1 MRQHTLKV
9 SLIKQQI
16 NDGLLIGSAFGH
28 GGCQVTFDPKINRQA
43 NSKNSHKNFSKQE
56 PVFRFEKW
64 EMLEVHSEKTSDE
77 VQGQK
82 YGG

>member
-1 MRQHTLKV
+1 VRQHTLKV

-43 NSKNSHKNFSKQE
+43 NSKNAHEDFCE
-56 PVFRFEKW
+56 
-64 EMLEVHSEKTSDE
+64 
-77 VQGQK
+77 
-82 YGG
+82 